1 MGRAGRYRRSPVS
14 PGRLGGSV
22 CSPGTA
28 ARRRSSIWPPS
39 RPPDPRPACPAS
51 TSRSHAPGRTS
62 VPGPGRLCRL
72 PGTLARCQDWRDSHL
87 RFRFDDQ
94 LQPLPDIGDLLREA
108 DRDPIAVV
116 GREPVQA
123 EASGQRRDL
132 TLPLPVG
139 ACPRSLFPWVVT
151 APGSRGLRGIIPG
164 KPEGRDL
171 AEVAPGDLPI
181 NPLGTVRPHPGAYR
195 LLYFFSNI
203 FFELR
208 SPVTESNRRPSPYH
222 GDALPTE
229 LTGPVSTA
237 DGDELTVLLASRC
250 LLHCSRRRPPT
261 TPAPAAATG

>member
-1 MGRAGRYRRSPVS
+1 
-14 PGRLGGSV
+14 
-22 CSPGTA
+22 
-28 ARRRSSIWPPS
+28 
-39 RPPDPRPACPAS
+39 
-51 TSRSHAPGRTS
+51 

-164 KPEGRDL
+164 NPR
-171 AEVAPGDLPI
+171 AVTLPKWLRVTCPSTLLG
-181 NPLGTVRPHPGAYR
+181 PLDP
-195 LLYFFSNI
+195 
-203 FFELR
+203 
-208 SPVTESNRRPSPYH
+208 
-222 GDALPTE
+222 
-229 LTGPVSTA
+229 
-237 DGDELTVLLASRC
+237 
-250 LLHCSRRRPPT
+250 
-261 TPAPAAATG
+261 TPAPTAYCTFFRIFSLSCGAPLRSRTVDLLLTIGVRSGYQSATLAKGQVRSSSLTRLGRVRERSRQMRPPRFLPVVHGGAACLSKT

>member
-164 KPEGRDL
+164 NPR
-171 AEVAPGDLPI
+171 AVTLPKWLRVTCPSTLLG
-181 NPLGTVRPHPGAYR
+181 PLDP
-195 LLYFFSNI
+195 
-203 FFELR
+203 
-208 SPVTESNRRPSPYH
+208 
-222 GDALPTE
+222 
-229 LTGPVSTA
+229 
-237 DGDELTVLLASRC
+237 
-250 LLHCSRRRPPT
+250 
-261 TPAPAAATG
+261 TPAPTAYCTFFRIFSLSCGAPLRNRTVDLLLTMETLCRLS